1 MFFFK
6 KVKVIGKV
14 TPWQWNWQ
22 STEYSLGKWMIL
34 QRLFIPEEKN
44 TTANKSHMHKFSNFW
59 ALLELYKYTNK
70 KTTSWWIWALKPCW
84 NKWELTKNTQL
95 YFLQHNFPYNH
106 SVEVKI
112 CSTKKTR
119 LLSSLWKK
127 GKTECLKIIFVN
139 YYRLGLLYKQRLQD
153 LSNHL
158 QG

>member
-1 MFFFK
+1 MTVKLAKHWILAWEVDDFT
-6 KVKVIGKV
+6 KVI
-14 TPWQWNWQ
+14 
-22 STEYSLGKWMIL
+22 YSW
-34 QRLFIPEEKN
+34 REKHN
-44 TTANKSHMHKFSNFW
+44 SKQKSH
-59 ALLELYKYTNK
+59 AQIQQLLSTLRTLQIHNMETK

-84 NKWELTKNTQL
+84 IKWELTKNTQL